1 MYLFFCFISFFA
13 LYSNVQWRK
22 VLKQTISCQS
32 MACQCDELYLG
43 LNQGFLNS
51 IQHRFLS
58 LFQAHHWKFLCLL
71 MVLHLFSESLTIL
84 LCFFTRSCNGP
95 VLFFFNLL
103 ICSWRKLLSWQS
115 WWILPSSFALIT
127 SLSELY
133 FGIGRFILLVRT
145 KKVISMTYD
154 SSTSSW
160 KGWRWV
166 RLDLILTMRVT
177 YNSNLNPLTKST
189 SSSRSTEFRYPPM
202 EHLPNDLEDHPIQ
215 HKIRHKLYNETEHLL
230 WIWWKVNGNWYNNMI
245 TISQW
250 RESHCRT
257 NTKERNKYKRA
268 GLWESQSGMCEYE
281 S

>member
-1 MYLFFCFISFFA
+1 
-13 LYSNVQWRK
+13 
-22 VLKQTISCQS
+22 

-133 FGIGRFILLVRT
+133 FGIGRFILLVQT

-160 KGWRWV
+160 KGWRWL
-166 RLDLILTMRVT
+166 RLDLILTMRVI
-177 YNSNLNPLTKST
+177 YNSNLNPLTKLT
-189 SSSRSTEFRYPPM
+189 SSSRSTEFK
-202 EHLPNDLEDHPIQ
+202 DI
-215 HKIRHKLYNETEHLL
+215 LL
-230 WIWWKVNGNWYNNMI
+230 WN
-245 TISQW
+245 ISQMILKTIPFST
-250 RESHCRT
+250 RIAISYAMKQNIC
-257 NTKERNKYKRA
+257 
-268 GLWESQSGMCEYE
+268 CEFDE
-281 S
+281 KSMETDTTTWS